1 MSLNVDALLAE
12 AKAVDVA
19 TTSILEKLVA
29 LSLKFESVK
38 TQLASSEQ
46 NYKEL
51 QAELSAV
58 KAVADAGVGPE
69 VQAKIDEVEKTL
81 EAVVAKVEKA

>member
-29 LSLKFESVK
+29 LSLKFEAVK
-38 TQLASSEQ
+38 EQLTSSEQ

-51 QAELSAV
+51 QAELSAA
-58 KAVADAGVGPE
+58 KAVAAAGVGPE